1 MQRRALTDKPW
12 LIGIGLCVIALAL
25 RAKIATDAFWL
36 DEIWSYYLSKLM
48 QSPWDAF
55 SELRI
60 DNNHLLNT
68 LLMYWTGEQA
78 NWSIYRLPALLSG
91 VATVAL
97 MGPSSRLVA
106 AKPWLA
112 MLLGAISL
120 PLIQYSAEA
129 RGYSTAALFGL
140 VSWYICYAHLQ
151 ARLSPAWLLA
161 FWTSC
166 ILGMLSHLTFIFVLA
181 ALGMALLWDLAAD
194 RRDWFMELRRAAII
208 FVVPLIFTAWIYFY
222 FYGRM
227 SAGGETPDWRLLPN
241 LLELSRVTLGA
252 PDGPAIGIA
261 AAILLTGLLGFG
273 LYTLQAVQRRFFTLA
288 ILLVPGLMLTVYQPD
303 YFYPRYLLVLL
314 PFVYMILARALSQ
327 GLDAGRIAATI
338 SGIAISVIVFS
349 SAVQYSELARLGKG
363 DYPKA
368 VADLYGAAG
377 DAPFTIGSD
386 FDFRNKALL
395 DFYVR
400 YRKDAKQMTY
410 IEKSYESAEPTDFF
424 IMHNLQAAHKAKRVI
439 ALKSGRYR
447 LLQEYPHAGLSG
459 WNWYLYRH
467 E

>member
-12 LIGIGLCVIALAL
+12 LISIGLCVIALAL
-25 RAKIATDAFWL
+25 RAQVATDAFWL

-97 MGPSSRLVA
+97 MAPSARLIA
-106 AKPWLA
+106 ARPWLA

-129 RGYSTAALFGL
+129 RGYSSAALFGL
-140 VSWYICYAHLQ
+140 LSWYIRYAHLQ
-151 ARLSPAWLLA
+151 VKLSPVWLLA

-166 ILGMLSHLTFIFVLA
+166 ILGMLSHLTFIFVLV
-181 ALGMALLWDLAAD
+181 ALGIALLWDLAAD
-194 RRDWFMELRRAAII
+194 RRDRAMELRRASII
-208 FVVPLIFTAWIYFY
+208 FAVPLIFTTWIYFY

-227 SAGGETPDWRLLPN
+227 SAGGETPEWKLLPN

-252 PDGPAIGIA
+252 PDNPVISIFG
-261 AAILLTGLLGFG
+261 AILLTGLLGYG
-273 LYTLQAVQRRFFTLA
+273 MYTLQAVQRRFFVLA
-288 ILLVPGLMLTVYQPD
+288 IFLVPGLMLTVYQPD

-327 GLDAGRIAATI
+327 GLDAGRTAATI
-338 SGIAISVIVFS
+338 TGIFIFAIVSGST
-349 SAVQYSELARLGKG
+349 VQYSELARLGKG
-363 DYPKA
+363 DYPAA
-368 VADLYGAAG
+368 VANLYSAAG
-377 DAPFTIGSD
+377 SAPFTVGSD

-395 DFYVR
+395 DFYLR
-400 YRKDAKQMTY
+400 YRKDTKQMTY

-424 IMHNLQAAHKAKRVI
+424 IMHNLQTTHQPKRVI
-439 ALKSGRYR
+439 ELKSGRYR
-447 LLQEYPHAGLSG
+447 LLQQYPHAGLSG
-459 WNWYLYRH
+459 WNWYLYQH